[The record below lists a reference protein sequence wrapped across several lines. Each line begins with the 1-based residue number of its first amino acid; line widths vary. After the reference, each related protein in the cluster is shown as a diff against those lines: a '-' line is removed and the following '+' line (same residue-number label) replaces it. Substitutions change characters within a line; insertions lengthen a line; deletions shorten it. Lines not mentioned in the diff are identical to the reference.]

1 MSDHAEHEDLNALIL
16 AAEDCAPEQFEQLH
30 SFSAYEERILRSLI
44 AHGPVLLR
52 GGRGSGKSALLIEA
66 SRRLAHHDHAIGL
79 YVTLRHLPLLRS
91 EGAEYERI
99 FCKLVSEHTQHQL
112 TQAGLVDGP
121 PPYCGD
127 TGALREWLR
136 NLAMRYQRRIVL
148 IFDDAAHIG
157 RETALTEFFDI
168 FRMLSCDLVACKA
181 AIYPGVTKFGVRF
194 DVFNDATVLDL
205 ARDERSA
212 AFKDF
217 FEDVLVKRYP
227 RLADRLTSQKGLTR
241 SDIAGFLGRTVVGN
255 MRAFIFACRWLEPE
269 QPLGLT
275 ELRAVLIKLAEDYY
289 WPLLDEIEPK
299 LGPYAPLIDPARQ
312 VAETLFEFAGQ
323 KTPPPPSVVVHRELV
338 QRLAKVLEILEYA
351 GFLSR
356 REVSRA
362 LKSGG
367 RGPRYSLNLA
377 LLLEQ
382 SRNAQL
388 THDLMAVWLNPQS
401 DYAEIHVKG
410 EQLQITLPALDPHQA
425 LGILSAPLVILC
437 KSKAYPYGLTP
448 QKYESLLGAAL
459 DTVGK
464 LADAEDD
471 EIVSIEGIGDKTLSR
486 IRNIVGQAIWM

>member
-1 MSDHAEHEDLNALIL
+1 M
-16 AAEDCAPEQFEQLH
+16 
-30 SFSAYEERILRSLI
+30 
-44 AHGPVLLR
+44 
-52 GGRGSGKSALLIEA
+52 
-66 SRRLAHHDHAIGL
+66 
-79 YVTLRHLPLLRS
+79 
-91 EGAEYERI
+91 
-99 FCKLVSEHTQHQL
+99 
-112 TQAGLVDGP
+112 
-121 PPYCGD
+121 
-127 TGALREWLR
+127 
-136 NLAMRYQRRIVL
+136 L

-181 AIYPGVTKFGVRF
+181 AIYPGVTKFGIRF

-212 AFKDF
+212 AFKGF
-217 FEDVLVKRYP
+217 FEDVLIKRYP
-227 RLADRLTSQKGLTR
+227 SLAARLATQKGLER
-241 SDIAGFLGRTVVGN
+241 ADIAGFLGRTVVGN
-255 MRAFIFACRWLEPE
+255 MRAFIFACQWLEPE
-269 QPLGLT
+269 QPIGLA
-275 ELRAVLIKLAEDYY
+275 ELRAVLMNLAENDY

-299 LGPYAPLIDPARQ
+299 LGPYTPLIDPARQ
-312 VAETLFEFAGQ
+312 VAETLFAFAGQ

-338 QRLAKVLEILEYA
+338 QGLAKVLEILEYA
-351 GFLSR
+351 GFLSH

-410 EQLQITLPALDPHQA
+410 ELLQLTLPELDPNQA
-425 LGILSAPLVILC
+425 MGILSAPLSALC
-437 KSKAYPYGLTP
+437 QSKAYPYGLTP
-448 QKYESLLGAAL
+448 KKYDSLLAAGL

-471 EIVSIEGIGDKTLSR
+471 EIIRIEGIGDKTLVR